1 MARQSKAVRQ
11 AAILAH
17 VRAGST
23 RRSAAALAGVPF
35 ATFYEWLEGAAF
47 SGAVTKAEAEFEQA
61 AVQRID
67 RAARQ
72 GSWRA
77 SLALLERRLPESWQ
91 QRSTLAVEGDGII
104 GNLSP
109 EELSGLRSVQEFL
122 ALTEPEREELE
133 REQLRLQI
141 DGADPDVL
149 LELRDRIDRL
159 LHRWPHSAA
168 LIEVPERT

>member
-1 MARQSKAVRQ
+1 MARQSKSVRQ

-35 ATFYEWLEGAAF
+35 ATLYEWLEVAAF
-47 SGAVTKAEAEFEQA
+47 ANAVTKAEAEFEQA

-77 SLALLERRLPESWQ
+77 ALALLERRLPDSWQ
-91 QRSTLAVEGDGII
+91 QRSTLALEGDSGEITAEERAI
-104 GNLSP
+104 LHSIRDFMAKTP
-109 EELSGLRSVQEFL
+109 EEQIEQEQEQDRL
-122 ALTEPEREELE
+122 KLE
-133 REQLRLQI
+133 SM
-141 DGADPDVL
+141 GMA
-149 LELRDRIDRL
+149 ELRELHERIGSMLTRY
-159 LHRWPHSAA
+159 PHIARVVA
-168 LIEVPERT
+168 EPAVR